1 MGLPRGL
8 AWNGLEVE
16 LRGEADT
23 AGDGV
28 VLSAPGRRLAGI
40 LLKGLEAAELLGE
53 AACACILSNR
63 PGLDALLGDR
73 GNVGVPMGLELGERG
88 EALELRDGTCNLVVG
103 FVWTALGLALAC
115 PLPADRGAME
125 PLEAA
130 DRGVVALGVAAG
142 DPAFDAALGT
152 APVPGAWSRALA
164 FGAEGLRPVLLVL
177 DEGDSEALSLD
188 AFALAFGVVAALA
201 RASACIRAKLS
212 ARAG

>member
-1 MGLPRGL
+1 M
-8 AWNGLEVE
+8 
-16 LRGEADT
+16 
-23 AGDGV
+23 
-28 VLSAPGRRLAGI
+28 RLAGI

-73 GNVGVPMGLELGERG
+73 GNVGVPTGLERG
-88 EALELRDGTCNLVVG
+88 EGLELRDGTCNLLVG
-103 FVWTALGLALAC
+103 FVWTALGLAFTC
-115 PLPADRGAME
+115 PLPVDCGVCGAME

-152 APVPGAWSRALA
+152 
-164 FGAEGLRPVLLVL
+164 FGAEELGLVLPVLG
-177 DEGDSEALSLD
+177 EPDSEALSRD
-188 AFALAFGVVAALA
+188 AFALAFGVAAGALA

-212 ARAG
+212 ARRAG

>member
-1 MGLPRGL
+1 M
-8 AWNGLEVE
+8 
-16 LRGEADT
+16 
-23 AGDGV
+23 
-28 VLSAPGRRLAGI
+28 RLAGI

-73 GNVGVPMGLELGERG
+73 GNVGVPTGLERG
-88 EALELRDGTCNLVVG
+88 EGLELRDGTCNLLVG
-103 FVWTALGLALAC
+103 FVWTALGLAFTC
-115 PLPADRGAME
+115 PLPVDCGVCGAME

-152 APVPGAWSRALA
+152 DLAETARVGASSRALA
-164 FGAEGLRPVLLVL
+164 FGAEELGLVLPVLG
-177 DEGDSEALSLD
+177 EPDSEALSRD
-188 AFALAFGVVAALA
+188 AFALAFGVAAGALA

-212 ARAG
+212 ARRAG